1 MELDWKNGL
10 IIIAAIIIIAVWA
23 ITKFDF
29 LMSRFGI
36 KTKRMLRIEEHD
48 KDIKDLKEHA
58 NRTDDKIDKL
68 FESMNEMKADIKEL
82 STEVKAMQKK
92 QNDARRNQLRDR
104 IGQSYRYYSAKKQW
118 SHVEKEAFD
127 GLVES
132 YEDAG
137 GTNGFVHSK
146 CIPESMTWEII
157 DE

>member
-1 MELDWKNGL
+1 VDNIGNFVNIMELDWKNGL

-82 STEVKAMQKK
+82 STEVKAM
-92 QNDARRNQLRDR
+92 
-104 IGQSYRYYSAKKQW
+104 
-118 SHVEKEAFD
+118 
-127 GLVES
+127 
-132 YEDAG
+132 
-137 GTNGFVHSK
+137 
-146 CIPESMTWEII
+146 
-157 DE
+157 